1 MNSGNTKGERKIFYT
16 NNSLKYLK
24 LKPDPQHRLF
34 KFQLQ
39 NFSWVILKEQIR
51 NEKDLLKQLIRFQP
65 LNVFSSVSTWLNP
78 LNIENPKAESDRIML
93 DSLLY
98 IDIDSHKKS
107 ILKKVR
113 NRMRQLKIAEEWN
126 YGNSG
131 EGFFDYYNLNL
142 VPIQNPK
149 IRYIY
154 YQGIKKQIINELK
167 DVDVPVSVDMER
179 ISRVIGTYNE
189 GESLCHSLKGRLKS
203 FKGKKKEK
211 KEVEKRVPELYYSY
225 KFITNVVEGT
235 NNLCIPILKFKG
247 KVPDLKGIQRKFN
260 LSTFFLFETHNS
272 KIAICLKIVDK
283 NRLKNIMK
291 FAKCESNAF
300 EKYGFI
306 WIRTSKLITNQ
317 GLKDDKPRLKKI
329 IIEKKFD
336 NEVHSRPHLDLL
348 KHLGIKVEY
357 PNLVGKKSNKVY
369 VAKFKGF

>member
-1 MNSGNTKGERKIFYT
+1 MKTDNTKGEKILYT
-16 NNSLKYLK
+16 ENSLKHLK

-39 NFSWVILKEQIR
+39 NFSWVIPRKQIR

-78 LNIENPKAESDRIML
+78 LTIETEKDNIIL

-113 NRMRQLKIAEEWN
+113 NMIKDLKIAKEWD

-131 EGFFDYYNLNL
+131 NGFFDYYLLNL
-142 VPIQNPK
+142 KSIQNPK
-149 IRYIY
+149 ARYIY
-154 YQGIKKQIINELK
+154 HSGIKKQIIDKLK
-167 DVDVPVSVDMER
+167 DVDVPVSIDINR

-189 GESLCHSLKGRLKS
+189 GEKLCHSLKRKMKT

-211 KEVEKRVPELYYSY
+211 KEVEKKVPKLYYAY

-247 KVPDLKGIQRKFN
+247 KVPNLRKVQEKFK
-260 LSTFFLFETHNS
+260 LSTFYLLETHNS
-272 KIAICLKIVDK
+272 KIAICLKVIDK

-317 GLKDDKPRLKKI
+317 GLKDDKPRLKKV

-336 NEVHSRPHLDLL
+336 KEIHSRPHLDLL
-348 KHLGIKVEY
+348 KHFGIEVSY
-357 PNLVGKKSNKVY
+357 PNLVGNKTNKVY
-369 VAKFKGF
+369 VANFKGF

>member
-1 MNSGNTKGERKIFYT
+1 MKTNSTKGDKIFYT
-16 NNSLKYLK
+16 ENSLKHLK
-24 LKPDPQHRLF
+24 LKPDPQHRLY

-39 NFSWVILKEQIR
+39 NFSWVILRKQTR

-78 LNIENPKAESDRIML
+78 LNIEDPKMYADEVIL
-93 DSLLY
+93 DSWLY

-113 NRMRQLKIAEEWN
+113 NKMKDLKIAGEWD

-131 EGFFDYYNLNL
+131 NGFFDYYKLNL
-142 VPIQNPK
+142 MSIQNPEA
-149 IRYIY
+149 RYIY
-154 YQGIKKQIINELK
+154 HQGIKKQIINKLK
-167 DVDVPVSVDMER
+167 DVDVPVSIDINR

-189 GESLCHSLKGRLKS
+189 GKELCHSLKGRMKR

-211 KEVEKRVPELYYSY
+211 KEVEKKVPKLYYSY

-235 NNLCIPILKFKG
+235 NNLCVPILKFKG
-247 KVPDLKGIQRKFN
+247 KPPNLRKVQEKFK
-260 LSTFFLFETHNS
+260 LSTFYLFETHNS
-272 KIAICLKIVDK
+272 KIVICLKVIDK
-283 NRLKNIMK
+283 NRLKKIMK

-317 GLKDDKPRLKKI
+317 GLKDKKPRLKKI
-329 IIEKKFD
+329 ILEKRFD
-336 NEVHSRPHLDLL
+336 KEVHSRPHLDLL
-348 KHLGIKVEY
+348 KHFGIEVKY
-357 PNLVGKKSNKVY
+357 PNLVGNKSNKNY
-369 VAKFKGF
+369 KAKFKGF